1 MLPPELYTNGNDK
14 MDKNSFFNGKK
25 KNICKKRAAGNEKAS
40 NAVSDIKCGNRV
52 MSEEPQMGSNI
63 HISPM
68 PESKKYSYGLN
79 F

>member
-1 MLPPELYTNGNDK
+1 MPPELYTNGNDK
-14 MDKNSFFNGKK
+14 MKKNSFFNGKK
-25 KNICKKRAAGNEKAS
+25 KNNDKKRTAGNENAS
-40 NAVSDIKCGNRV
+40 NAVSEIKCGNR
-52 MSEEPQMGSNI
+52 MMNEESQMGSNI

>member
-1 MLPPELYTNGNDK
+1 MPPELYTNGNDK
-14 MDKNSFFNGKK
+14 MDRNSFFNGKK
-25 KNICKKRAAGNEKAS
+25 TDKKKSAGNEQSS
-40 NAVSDIKCGNRV
+40 NAVSENKSGQRA
-52 MSEEPQMGSNI
+52 MSDSPQMGSNI